1 MDLEAGIGLSWPVHA
16 LPLPTR
22 QLASPLT
29 ERAGVLWGAL
39 DAPVRIRL
47 EVETLAAEQFG
58 DDAFELRF
66 WRERHSSWNMTSL
79 FPETFLHLAGIRG
92 EKEKENGEKEEGRSQ
107 GPPSK
112 LFPTSLRHQR
122 KLGCGSL
129 LLPLTSFQFNLL
141 KFI

>member
-1 MDLEAGIGLSWPVHA
+1 MHTHTPIPVPALPLGVKEPMDLEARIGLSWPVHA

-39 DAPVRIRL
+39 DAPVGIRL

-66 WRERHSSWNMTSL
+66 
-79 FPETFLHLAGIRG
+79 
-92 EKEKENGEKEEGRSQ
+92 
-107 GPPSK
+107 
-112 LFPTSLRHQR
+112 
-122 KLGCGSL
+122 
-129 LLPLTSFQFNLL
+129 
-141 KFI
+141 